1 MRQSEPRG
9 EIELESGFGA
19 GLRTLLEHRQQPQP
33 GTPPQAVGEERA
45 GSGERSALPEE
56 ARLTPA
62 ASHARLEELERCA
75 AELAATERARE
86 SRTEHLQWQLVA
98 LEAALAD
105 VQARL
110 EDQSTHAQARLE
122 EREGSLAQPEPSPP
136 AEETPP
142 ASHLLFL
149 PTLGRYELVEG
160 EGAAPP
166 LGSELELRLSD
177 GRTRSFHVSKL
188 GRSPLLA
195 DARPCAYLQALS
207 R

>member
-1 MRQSEPRG
+1 MQQSEPLG
-9 EIELESGFGA
+9 KIELESGFGA

-45 GSGERSALPEE
+45 GGGERAALPEE
-56 ARLTPA
+56 EGTPA
-62 ASHARLEELERCA
+62 ASHARLEALRFA
-75 AELAATERARE
+75 AELAARESVRE
-86 SRTEHLQWQLVA
+86 SRIEHLQRQLVA

-105 VQARL
+105 VQARP
-110 EDQSTHAQARLE
+110 EDESTHAQARLE
-122 EREGSLAQPEPSPP
+122 VGEGSLAQPEPSPP
-136 AEETPP
+136 PEEVPP

-177 GRTRSFHVSKL
+177 GRRRSFHVSKL
-188 GRSPLLA
+188 GRSPLPA
-195 DARPCAYLQALS
+195 DGRPCAYLQALS